1 MAARLKWLKKN
12 FMTLTEQL
20 SSYSQQSATRIP
32 EPAQKIMKDAIKELE
47 NSTIAQRAFKK
58 GQQLPHISLPNASG
72 KTVNIQEELKNN
84 KVVLTF
90 YRGGW
95 CPYCNLELKALQAKQ
110 AEIEAKGAKLI
121 AISPEAPDNSL
132 STTQKNA
139 LTFDILTDANNEVAR
154 SLGLVYELPQNL
166 VSLYK
171 QFGINL
177 EQSQGMQ
184 SNELPIAATYIIN
197 QEGSIDYD
205 FIEEDY
211 KLRAEPAEVVAA
223 L

>member
-1 MAARLKWLKKN
+1 
-12 FMTLTEQL
+12 MTLTEQL
-20 SSYSQQSATRIP
+20 AAHARQSATKFP
-32 EPAQKIMKDAIKELE
+32 EATQAIMKNAIKELE
-47 NSTIAQRAFKK
+47 NSNIGKLAFKK
-58 GQQLPHISLPNASG
+58 GQQLPNISLPNASG
-72 KTVNIQEELKNN
+72 NTVNIQEELKNN

-95 CPYCNLELKALQAKQ
+95 CPYCNLELKALQSKQ

-121 AISPEAPDNSL
+121 AISPESPDNSL
-132 STTQKNA
+132 STTEKNA
-139 LTFDILTDANNEVAR
+139 LSFDILTDANNEVAR

-166 VSLYK
+166 VSLYNE
-171 QFGINL
+171 FGIDL

-184 SNELPIAATYIIN
+184 SNELPIAATYIVN
-197 QEGSIDYD
+197 QDGSIDYD

-211 KLRAEPAEVVAA
+211 KLRAEPAAVVAA

>member
-1 MAARLKWLKKN
+1 
-12 FMTLTEQL
+12 MTLTEQL
-20 SSYSQQSATRIP
+20 AAHARQSATRIP
-32 EPAQKIMKDAIKELE
+32 EESQAVMKDAIKQLE
-47 NSTIAQRAFKK
+47 NGNIGKLAFKK
-58 GQQLPHISLPNASG
+58 GQQLPNISLPNANG
-72 KTVNIQEELKNN
+72 NTVNIQEELKNN

-121 AISPEAPDNSL
+121 AISPESPDNSL
-132 STTQKNA
+132 STTEKNE
-139 LTFDILTDANNEVAR
+139 LSFDILTDANNEVAR
-154 SLGLVYELPQNL
+154 ALGLVYELPQNL

-171 QFGINL
+171 QFGIDL

-184 SNELPIAATYIIN
+184 SNELPIAATYIVN
-197 QEGSIDYD
+197 QDGSIDYD

>member
-1 MAARLKWLKKN
+1 MN
-12 FMTLTEQL
+12 LTEQL
-20 SSYSQQSATRIP
+20 AAYAHQSASRFP
-32 EPAQKIMKDAIKELE
+32 EATKAIMRNAIKELE
-47 NSTIAQRAFKK
+47 NSNIGKLAYKK
-58 GQQLPHISLPNASG
+58 GQQIPNIALPNANG

-95 CPYCNLELKALQAKQ
+95 CPYCNLELKALQEKLG
-110 AEIEAKGAKLI
+110 EIEAKGAKLI
-121 AISPEAPDNSL
+121 AISPESPDNSL
-132 STTQKNA
+132 STTEKNA
-139 LTFDILTDANNEVAR
+139 LSFDILTDTNNEVAR

-166 VSLYK
+166 ISLYHE
-171 QFGINL
+171 FGINL

-197 QEGSIDYD
+197 QDGIIDYD

-211 KLRAEPAEVVAA
+211 KLRAEPAAVIAA